1 MGDLWHGGLK
11 TERYPLGSIP
21 SRSTNFERRV
31 DPRKYIPN
39 PNLTLDDCKL
49 DSVNEVQGYVVHKFL
64 IGM

>member
-1 MGDLWHGGLK
+1 MIVFQ
-11 TERYPLGSIP
+11 TEVESSILS
-21 SRSTNFERRV
+21 SRTNFERRV